1 MPPVKS
7 LGERIADALVEDSL
21 LTPTQVAE
29 LVEQQKKEG
38 TRFIKLVLDKAL
50 VSEQDMT
57 VSIGR
62 VLNVPPVNLARV
74 SIPLEVAELL
84 PREVAHNHKIVPA
97 SRLANKVFIAMPTPW
112 PSSPSTTSSAS
123 PSSQPPRSFPR

>member
-84 PREVAHNHKIVPA
+84 PREVAHNHKIVPV
-97 SRLANKVFIAMPTPW
+97 SRLENKVFIAMADPLNVLAIDDVKRITKLE
-112 PSSPSTTSSAS
+112 A
-123 PSSQPPRSFPR
+123 